1 MTSHAPPTDLPPIV
15 SPRIMRLSPVL
26 TRPAFLYQTKLE
38 ILAFNSPIH
47 LI

>member
-1 MTSHAPPTDLPPIV
+1 MVFPADPKDWISALETAIL
-15 SPRIMRLSPVL
+15 M

-38 ILAFNSPIH
+38 VLTFNSPIR